1 MVFKKNNK
9 ALPINNVLDDQ
20 QKLFGFEN
28 FNHGKAKKRNSKTR
42 SRTKETQSKFDVRD
56 YKDPQLRISDEYTNK
71 YYIDEDGIV
80 GSLNLICPKCNS
92 RKVTKWNIYSKN
104 VISEEYCGEI
114 LIRRYYCKRC
124 KKTFITNLNDYFDS
138 HSNISNS
145 LKEKSWQI
153 KELDW
158 TSLRNIAKFYNI
170 FYGINISH
178 ETVRKALIGHCLKLS
193 WRYCF
198 DS

>member
-9 ALPINNVLDDQ
+9 ALPINNVLDVQ

-42 SRTKETQSKFDVRD
+42 SRTKETQSKFDVGD

-80 GSLNLICPKCNS
+80 GSLNPICPKCNS
-92 RKVTKWNIYSKN
+92 RKVTKWDIYSKN

-114 LIRRYYCKRC
+114 LIRRYYCKR
-124 KKTFITNLNDYFDS
+124 
-138 HSNISNS
+138 
-145 LKEKSWQI
+145 
-153 KELDW
+153 
-158 TSLRNIAKFYNI
+158 
-170 FYGINISH
+170 
-178 ETVRKALIGHCLKLS
+178 
-193 WRYCF
+193 
-198 DS
+198 